1 MKYSHCTQL
10 SIAFIIYSVHARA
23 SECLQCTGLLH
34 FFDYIFSF
42 DSIVSNLQYPRE
54 CQGELWIIVRGD
66 GLPCGWESWCQMSI
80 SFANHRHLA
89 RKLSYH
95 WTVNVALCGEKSTS
109 VLSQVWANNL
119 AFLQSA
125 LDSGV
130 VPIRGASRRCRIFCG
145 GDSPWLRRLS
155 GVTTHWM
162 AGSLFTYMKWCKS
175 SAMWLQQDVDRT
187 TQRDEQLLGLIA
199 PGAKC
204 RPMDIF
210 GVVQSRL
217 LKVLV
222 RRRHLIPYH
231 TIPPY
236 MRSNLCNAQK
246 LADEVRAYFADEEL
260 W

>member
-1 MKYSHCTQL
+1 MHTDGVTVFSQWP
-10 SIAFIIYSVHARA
+10 
-23 SECLQCTGLLH
+23 LQH

-54 CQGELWIIVRGD
+54 CEGELWIIVRGD
-66 GLPCGWESWCQMSI
+66 GLPCGGESWCQMSI
-80 SFANHRHLA
+80 SFANHGHLA
-89 RKLSYH
+89 RTLSYH
-95 WTVNVALCGEKSTS
+95 WTVNVALCGEKSNS

-125 LDSGV
+125 LDTGV

-162 AGSLFTYMKWCKS
+162 AGSLFTYMTWCKS
-175 SAMWLQQDVDRT
+175 SATWLQQDVDRT
-187 TQRDEQLLGLIA
+187 TERDEQLLGLIA

-217 LKVLV
+217 LKVPL
-222 RRRHLIPYH
+222 RRRHLIPCVLHLLIFVGRQVALPWYADW
-231 TIPPY
+231 P
-236 MRSNLCNAQK
+236 SLCVPV
-246 LADEVRAYFADEEL
+246 LGSLFRLFFTGLVVT
-260 W
+260 

>member
-1 MKYSHCTQL
+1 MHTDGVTVFSQWP
-10 SIAFIIYSVHARA
+10 
-23 SECLQCTGLLH
+23 LQH

-66 GLPCGWESWCQMSI
+66 GLPCGGASWCQMSI
-80 SFANHRHLA
+80 SFANHGHLA
-89 RKLSYH
+89 RTLSYH

-119 AFLQSA
+119 AFLQNA

-162 AGSLFTYMKWCKS
+162 AGSLFSYMMWCKS
-175 SAMWLQQDVDRT
+175 SATWLQQDVDRT
-187 TQRDEQLLGLIA
+187 TERDEQLLGLIA
-199 PGAKC
+199 PAAKC

-217 LKVLV
+217 LKVPL
-222 RRRHLIPYH
+222 RRRHLIPCVLHLLFFVGRQVGTQIGQVCASQY
-231 TIPPY
+231 
-236 MRSNLCNAQK
+236 
-246 LADEVRAYFADEEL
+246 
-260 W
+260 